1 MFARISPRLDRFIE
15 AQLPVFDQVC
25 SELAAG
31 RKQSHW
37 MWFVFPQIKG
47 LGASPTARHF
57 AIDSTAEA
65 LDYWLHPVLGPRL
78 KQCAQLVLNTSGKS
92 AHDIFGSPDDL
103 KLHSCMTLFA
113 AVASDEPV
121 FEQVLNQFYDGQP
134 DARTLELL
142 RE

>member
-1 MFARISPRLDRFIE
+1 MTSRLDRFID

-37 MWFVFPQIKG
+37 MWFIFPQIKG
-47 LGASPTARHF
+47 LGTSPTARHF
-57 AIDSTAEA
+57 AVESKSEA

-78 KQCAQLVLNTSGKS
+78 KQCTQLVLNTPGKS

-103 KLHSCMTLFA
+103 KLRSCMTLFA
-113 AVASDEPV
+113 AVA
-121 FEQVLNQFYDGQP
+121 
-134 DARTLELL
+134 
-142 RE
+142 